1 MNMYIGNLNY
11 DINEEELQKLF
22 EEYGEVTTVKII
34 KDKETGR
41 AKGFGFVEMP
51 EKEQANRALSELN
64 GREVLGRN
72 IKVSLAH
79 KKRTNQNF

>member
-1 MNMYIGNLNY
+1 MYIGNLNY
-11 DINEEELQKLF
+11 DITEEELQKIF
-22 EEYGEVTTVKII
+22 EEYGEVTSVKII

-51 EKEQANRALSELN
+51 EKEQANKALSELN

-72 IKVSLAH
+72 IKVSLARR
-79 KKRTNQNF
+79 KRTN

>member
-1 MNMYIGNLNY
+1 MNMYIGNLSY
-11 DINEEELQKLF
+11 DISEEELQKLF

-72 IKVSLAH
+72 IKVSLAR

>member
-11 DINEEELQKLF
+11 DISEEELRKLF

-72 IKVSLAH
+72 IKVSLAR